1 MAMLEVPVDA
11 WYVWI
16 GLVTVAAVAF
26 GVATALPTAP
36 PPDATAA
43 ANTVDAVAGSING
56 STGEHPVAASAVKLA
71 PHQVSLRGAGG
82 VSHAPLAYGPVTP
95 VGEDERLRAVLDG
108 APPAS
113 EFDSPAQLAEAAEQ
127 ARQPPYRWQTTDR
140 IRVRTVVWG
149 ETRVTLVGV

>member
-1 MAMLEVPVDA
+1 MLEVQVDA

-16 GLVTVAAVAF
+16 GLVAVAAAAL
-26 GVATALPTAP
+26 GAATSLPTAP
-36 PPDATAA
+36 PPDAAAA
-43 ANTVDAVAGSING
+43 ANTIDAVAGSING

-71 PHQVSLRGAGG
+71 PHQVSLRGSGG

-95 VGEDERLRAVLDG
+95 VGENARLRAVLDG

-113 EFDSPAQLAEAAEQ
+113 EFDSPAALAEAAER
-127 ARQPPYRWQTTDR
+127 ARQPPYRWQQADHIR
-140 IRVRTVVWG
+140 IRTVVWG